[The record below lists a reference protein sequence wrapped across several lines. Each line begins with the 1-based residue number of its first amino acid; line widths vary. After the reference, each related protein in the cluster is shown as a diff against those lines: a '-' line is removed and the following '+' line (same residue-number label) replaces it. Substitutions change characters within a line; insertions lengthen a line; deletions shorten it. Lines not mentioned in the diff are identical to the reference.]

1 MRLTVLT
8 PLALA
13 ALTLAP
19 ALDAAEPASAYTAR
33 LAAPLAGSADL
44 KVMGSVP
51 FRCEGDLCTA
61 TRSGTARSL
70 DVCINLARRVGRVT
84 TFERR
89 GRALSDKMV
98 ESCNTRA
105 RV

>member
-1 MRLTVLT
+1 MRIIVFA

-19 ALDAAEPASAYTAR
+19 ALDAAEPVAAYTAR
-33 LAAPLAGSADL
+33 LTAPLAGSADL

-51 FRCEGDLCTA
+51 FRCEGDRCTA

-70 DVCINLARRVGRVT
+70 DVCIDLARRVGRVR

-89 GRALSDKMV
+89 GRALSEKMV
-98 ESCNTRA
+98 ETCNTRA